1 MAALHIYDPRERAL
15 VAAAD
20 AVLSGL
26 ALLARPFRRRR
37 PPARPAR
44 ILLLRLERIG
54 DLLMALPA
62 IGDLRAALP
71 EAEIDLAVG
80 SWNAEIAGHIR
91 GIDRVHIV
99 DAPWLA
105 RGDAGRRSSRLVT
118 AALGWRTRRYDAA
131 VNLEPDIRSNML
143 AGLSGARWTAGY
155 RSGGGGPLLD
165 QAIDFQP
172 AEHTADNA
180 RRLMSAVFGAVPV
193 DTAPQL
199 AIPDAAGRDA
209 DALLDGQPR
218 PVVAVHAPGGRL
230 VKQWPPERFAGVARR
245 LIDSRGA
252 TIVLT
257 GGPGDAG
264 LVETVKAALP
274 VNRVVDGSR
283 LSNLLTVAALLERCD
298 LLVTGDTGPM
308 HLAGAVGT
316 PVVAVFGPSDPK
328 RYAPRGSR
336 DRIVRIDLPC
346 APCNRIRLPPE
357 RCTGRVP
364 DCLAAISTDHVFD
377 AAAGILA
384 AQRVA

>member
-15 VAAAD
+15 VAAGD
-20 AVLSGL
+20 ALLSGL
-26 ALLARPFRRRR
+26 ALVARPFRRRR

-44 ILLLRLERIG
+44 VLLLRLERIG

-105 RGDAGRRSSRLVT
+105 RGDAGRPSSRLIT

-165 QAIDFQP
+165 QAIDYQP
-172 AEHTADNA
+172 AEHTAENA

-199 AIPDAAGRDA
+199 AIPDAARRDA

-218 PVVAVHAPGGRL
+218 PVVAVHASGGRL

-283 LSNLLTVAALLERCD
+283 LGSLLTVAALLERCD

-316 PVVAVFGPSDPK
+316 PVVAVFGPSDPR

-336 DRIVRIDLPC
+336 DRLVRIDLPC

-364 DCLAAISTDHVFD
+364 DCLAAISTDRVFD